1 MKHII
6 EKIKTQTNWGKNQL
20 LQFLEPEIKCL
31 EENVNYQS
39 KMCDIPSMTITSRKL
54 EIIEELIDYI
64 KTKSTHG
71 STELRLKFLDII
83 GEKLQ

>member
-20 LQFLEPEIKCL
+20 LQFLEPEVKCL

-39 KMCDIPSMTITSRKL
+39 KMMDIASMSVTEIKL
-54 EIIEELIDYI
+54 EIIEDLIEYT